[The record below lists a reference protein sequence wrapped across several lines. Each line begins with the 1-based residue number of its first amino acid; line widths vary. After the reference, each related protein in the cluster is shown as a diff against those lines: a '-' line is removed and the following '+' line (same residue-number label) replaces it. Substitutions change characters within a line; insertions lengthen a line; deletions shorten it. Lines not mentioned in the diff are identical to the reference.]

1 MFPAFIFPAWRRNE
15 VEFGRFIAFEGKSCN
30 RTYLNRRVTNEWF
43 PLPSGLPGGVGV
55 PLLVQQIA
63 ESMGFKGS
71 FRQWE
76 GLLRIGD

>member
-1 MFPAFIFPAWRRNE
+1 MSGFP
-15 VEFGRFIAFEGKSCN
+15 
-30 RTYLNRRVTNEWF
+30 YRVGF
-43 PLPSGLPGGVGV
+43 QGVGV
-55 PLLVQQIA
+55 PLPVQQIA